1 VFVNDQMHGVR
12 KNTETFIKKGL
23 TQSNN
28 VDVKRLDYER
38 RSMC

>member
-1 VFVNDQMHGVR
+1 MHGVR
-12 KNTETFIKKGL
+12 KNTETFIKKIL

-38 RSMC
+38 RSMF